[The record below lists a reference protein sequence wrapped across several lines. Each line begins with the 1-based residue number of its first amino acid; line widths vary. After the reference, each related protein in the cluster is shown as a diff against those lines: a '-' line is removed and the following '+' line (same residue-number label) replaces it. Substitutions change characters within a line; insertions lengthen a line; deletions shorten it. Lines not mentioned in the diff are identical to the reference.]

1 MHGRRGDVRARRGRS
16 RDRRGRQIEH
26 GDVRVDRGRADPRG
40 EGGRRGSGVGEG
52 TRCGSAAQR
61 DDRGNEG
68 SGEGWSEGGGAP
80 RHRPQRNRWSANY
93 GQNSPEKEV
102 KMKKLEG
109 KVAVITG
116 GPSGIGLATAKLFHA
131 EGAQVIVTGTNPAT
145 VERAREELRGIATV
159 VRSDSGNSADI
170 ASLFA
175 GVVKDHGGLD
185 VLFLNAGIVR
195 SGSIVSLP
203 EADFDEV
210 FRVNVK
216 GPWLAHKT
224 ALPPP
229 PPRGGRALHAQQGGR
244 AVLLRPPA
252 LSPHPHAPPKRQTRK

>member
-61 DDRGNEG
+61 DDPGNEG
-68 SGEGWSEGGGAP
+68 SGEGWSERRGPP

-109 KVAVITG
+109 KVAVITRG
-116 GPSGIGLATAKLFHA
+116 TSGLGLAPPKPFHPQ
-131 EGAQVIVTGTNPAT
+131 GAPVIVTRPN
-145 VERAREELRGIATV
+145 
-159 VRSDSGNSADI
+159 
-170 ASLFA
+170 
-175 GVVKDHGGLD
+175 
-185 VLFLNAGIVR
+185 
-195 SGSIVSLP
+195 
-203 EADFDEV
+203 
-210 FRVNVK
+210 
-216 GPWLAHKT
+216 
-224 ALPPP
+224 PPP
-229 PPRGGRALHAQQGGR
+229 PHRAR
-244 AVLLRPPA
+244 PA
-252 LSPHPHAPPKRQTRK
+252 LRRLPTTLPSHPAH